1 MSSAKRI
8 IGIQFGMLS
17 PEEIRNSAVV
27 EVVSKDTY
35 INNKEVPGGLFDPRM
50 GVLGPGVICPTDG
63 QSYINTPGYFGCIE
77 MARPVFFIQ
86 HIKEITKILKCVC
99 FKCSKL
105 LINKDQYAQVYDM
118 NTYNRWDFVYP
129 LCQKVK
135 RCGELTESG
144 CGCKQPDKIK
154 LEGMSTIMAVWENLV
169 NEENKGDGKTNYT
182 MKLTAEIVL
191 KIFKRISDE
200 DVEFMGFSATW
211 SRPDWMICQ
220 VLPVAPPSVRP
231 SVKMDANQR
240 SEDDLTHIYGHI
252 IKTNNDLKDRIAANA
267 SPHIIDNLSMVL
279 QYFVAMIVNNKVK
292 GAVPMAQRTGRPL
305 QCITGRLN
313 SKNGRIRGNL
323 MGKRVDF
330 SARSVITGD
339 PNLSARQLGV
349 PLRVAM
355 CLTKPVT
362 VNDRNR
368 KFLCKLIENGP
379 EVYPGAKIL
388 EKKDG
393 SNVSLRY
400 VDRKSI
406 RLENGD
412 KVHRH
417 MMDGDAVLFNRQ
429 PSLHRMS
436 MMCHIVKVMKRGDT
450 FRMNVCDTKPYNAD
464 FDGDEMNMHMPQS
477 ELAEIELRHLAAIPY
492 QIISPSSNAP
502 IIGIFQDSML
512 GSYQFTRH
520 GVDFTPRQAMNLL
533 MGYTDIDMKP
543 LRNKKRIT
551 SFEILSQITPPISL
565 KYKTKLFG
573 DDEDANVSNNVLEIT
588 NGQYIRGQADKGV
601 FASGTKGILNRICN
615 DFGNMAC
622 SNYIDDLQQV
632 ITEYMK
638 TSSYSVGVS
647 DLVSDRKTTE
657 SVLQVISLKIH
668 EVSELTDKIHL
679 GILEN
684 NSGKTNAQ
692 EFEIQVGN
700 ILNDATSQT
709 GTIGVKSLDSSN
721 RFVRIVKSGSKGSML
736 NISQMISCLGQ
747 QSVDGKR
754 VPYGFDNRTL
764 PHFKKF
770 DDSPEAR
777 GFVKNSYI
785 SGLTAPELFFHAM
798 GGRMGLIDTAV
809 KSVTWETPIVL
820 IDENGKPVYTE
831 IGRWIDAKL
840 DAKPDAVQHFD
851 EKNMELLNVN
861 NIYVP
866 TTCENGKVSW
876 EEITAVTR
884 HDPGTV
890 LYEIKTLGGRT
901 VTVTESKSLL
911 IWNKEKNGFYEM
923 LTPEICVG
931 DCVPVTAELCEPP
944 TVLNG
949 DLTYENGVIVG
960 TALTESDAS
969 NKFVHSE
976 AFIANKDYICGIL
989 SGYFS
994 IDGVF
999 YDDRIECVSAS
1010 SRLLDGISML
1020 CSRIG
1025 VFCEVSVD
1033 RISIRA
1039 QWGKTFAENIQLI
1052 DAKKQERLT
1061 AIKWGK
1067 KHCNFSTHNNVVLDP
1082 IVEIIPMGVENHPKM
1097 YDLTIPTTLNFG
1109 LANGLQVRDTSQ
1121 TGYIQRRLVK
1131 GLEDLK
1137 VEYDGTVRN
1146 NMGKIVQFTY
1156 GEDGVDTTRV
1166 ENQNIGLV
1174 NMSIDDIYMYYDLV
1188 GMADGEGE
1196 NKDMLNIYTKETIK
1210 RFKTQREKTK
1220 SKCREHIDQL
1230 IQYRDELVTNVFKF
1244 KNEDAVKAPVA
1255 FQYIIQNIQGQMH
1268 LTDNNAVD
1276 ITPLEFIEIAE
1287 ATFLKLKNMFKVT
1300 RMFEIL
1306 YFYSLSPKE
1315 VLIKKRFN
1323 ARAVA
1328 LLMEHIVLA
1337 YKKSIV
1343 HPGEMVG
1350 VIAGQSIGEPTT
1362 QLTLNSFVYET
1373 EILVRNSAGEIKCV
1387 QIGDFTKMGISTSRK
1402 LDYME
1407 DKDTTYAELSEYYE
1421 VPSAT
1426 EDGETVWRRIEAVT
1440 KHPVI
1445 NEDGTNTMLK
1455 VTTKGCREVIATKA
1469 KSFLKLVD
1477 GKIIGIE
1484 GKDLVVGDF
1493 LPVSKKALEFTPL
1506 GSQDYDFG
1514 YEFGKSY
1521 ENDQE
1526 MLRKIAF
1533 SNRKCVIGFLD
1544 AYIGKRGVFTNGFVV
1559 EISDSHAALT
1569 TIQLMLKNLG
1579 VISEISNQGTVLTV
1593 RDNDLYQLSR
1603 LISLPVLFVPTY
1615 QNESMIPNTIDGEVI
1630 MEPRNGRCPDLEFD
1644 KIVSIEEVP
1653 NTTEYAYDLTVEDT
1667 RNFDCMNG
1675 LCVRDTF
1682 HLAGVAT
1689 KSNVTRGVPRI
1700 EEILRL
1706 TRNPDKPSATIFL
1719 KPSDQHDKERAA
1731 NYCNMIQHT
1740 RLVDVV
1746 KSVEICFDPDDNNTK
1761 IMKDEVMIQEFYEF
1775 EKMIEECSVG
1785 GSSEN
1790 DAQRSKWIIRME
1802 IDAESLL
1809 DKNITMDDIHF
1820 AISTSHKSEVS
1831 CVFSD
1836 MNSNNLL
1843 FRIRLNA
1850 SLFKKKK
1857 GTVETLD
1864 QSDEIY
1870 LLKNFQ
1876 DNLLNNIVLRGVS
1889 NITYVNPRM
1898 LKDMVVK
1905 GDSKYERKD
1914 MWILD
1919 TVGSNLLDIFPLD
1932 FIDYT
1937 RTYSNDIREIYN
1949 VLGIEAVRQ
1958 NILNEFNEVME
1969 ASDAYVNYHHL
1980 SVLCD
1985 RMTVKADLVPMFRSG
2000 IISDDIGPI
2009 AKSTYEMHT
2018 EIFLDA
2024 SRHGDFDQMRGV
2036 SANVMCG
2043 QMGFYGT
2050 NSFSLLLDMKA
2061 ITQLEETELQH
2072 EPDIDSHFTSTED
2085 SNAMKI
2091 DVANGVEHIQSMD
2104 TGTNNEEYSLF

>member
-1 MSSAKRI
+1 MYIYSKMKSATQYKNPSRI
-8 IGIQFGMLS
+8 IGIQFGMSS
-17 PEEIRNSAVV
+17 PEEIRKAGVV

-50 GVLGPGVICPTDG
+50 GVLGPGSICPTDG
-63 QSYINTPGYFGCIE
+63 LTYIQTPGYFGYIE

-86 HIKEITKILKCVC
+86 HIKEIMKILKCVC

-105 LINKDQYAQVYDM
+105 LISKEQHTQVYQM
-118 NTYNRWDFVYP
+118 NSYHRWDYVYP

-135 RCGELTESG
+135 RCGELTENG

-154 LEGMSTIMAVWENLV
+154 LDGMSTINAIWENLV
-169 NEENKGDGKTNYT
+169 NEGVNSAAVTESKDGKSNYT

-220 VLPVAPPSVRP
+220 VLPVAPPAVRP

-252 IKTNNDLKDRIAANA
+252 IKTNKDLMERINANA
-267 SPHIIDNLSMVL
+267 SQYIIDNLTMVL

-292 GAVPMAQRTGRPL
+292 GAVPVAHRTGRPL

-355 CLTKPVT
+355 CLTKPVV

-368 KFLCKLIENGP
+368 NFLIKLVQNGP

-400 VDRKSI
+400 VDRTSI

-412 KVHRH
+412 IVHRH

-477 ELAEIELRHLAAIPY
+477 ELSETELRNLAAIPY

-512 GSYQFTRH
+512 GSYQFTRQ
-520 GVDFTPRQAMNLL
+520 GVEFTPRQAMNIL
-533 MGYTDIDMKP
+533 MGYSNIDMKE
-543 LRNKKRIT
+543 LRNKKKIT
-551 SFEILSQITPPISL
+551 NFDILSQITPPISL
-565 KYKTKLFG
+565 KYKTKLF
-573 DDEDANVSNNVLEIT
+573 DDAEDPNVSNNVLEIH
-588 NGQYIRGQADKGV
+588 NGKYIRGQADKGV

-638 TSSYSVGVS
+638 TSAYSVGVS

-657 SVLQVISLKIH
+657 SVLQVISSKMN
-668 EVSELTDKIHL
+668 EVAELTDKIHL

-684 NSGKTNAQ
+684 NSGRTNAQ

-709 GTIGVKSLDSSN
+709 GKIGVKSLDESN
-721 RFVRIVKSGSKGSML
+721 RFVKIVKSGSKGSML

-809 KSVTWETPIVL
+809 KSVTWETPIVI
-820 IDENGKPVYTE
+820 IDESGKPLYTE
-831 IGRWIDAKL
+831 IGRWIDGKL
-840 DAKPDAVQHFD
+840 DTNAEAVQHFD

-866 TTCENGKVSW
+866 TTDEHGTVSW

-884 HDPGTV
+884 HDPGTT
-890 LYEIKTLGGRT
+890 LYEIKTLGGRS

-911 IWNKEKNGFYEM
+911 IWNEERKGFFEM
-923 LTPEICVG
+923 LTPEIRVG

-944 TVLNG
+944 ILIEKSADDALEIATNFHKGEDLNAEII
-949 DLTYENGVIVG
+949 LYPREFVERFIQVIETLG
-960 TALTESDAS
+960 MSDSYDAR
-969 NKFVHSE
+969 NE
-976 AFIANKDYICGIL
+976 QNANIL
-989 SGYFS
+989 
-994 IDGVF
+994 
-999 YDDRIECVSAS
+999 A
-1010 SRLLDGISML
+1010 ML
-1020 CSRIG
+1020 YNRIG
-1025 VFCEVSVD
+1025 FHVSLNKHIITTSCEY
-1033 RISIRA
+1033 
-1039 QWGKTFAENIQLI
+1039 KTNIY
-1052 DAKKQERLT
+1052 K
-1061 AIKWGK
+1061 
-1067 KHCNFSTHNNVVLDP
+1067 NNVVLDP
-1082 IVEIIPMGVENHPKM
+1082 IVEIVPIGVEKHPKM

-1146 NMGKIVQFTY
+1146 NMGKIIQFTY

-1166 ENQNIGLV
+1166 ENQNINLV
-1174 NMSIDDIYMYYDLV
+1174 NMSIEDIYMYYDLV
-1188 GMADGEGE
+1188 GLNEGE
-1196 NKDMLNIYTKETIK
+1196 NKDMLHIYTKETIK
-1210 RFKTQREKTK
+1210 RFKTQRDKTK
-1220 SKCREHIDQL
+1220 AKCKFYVDEL
-1230 IQYRDELVTNVFKF
+1230 IKFRDELVVNVFHF
-1244 KNEDAVKAPVA
+1244 KNEDAIKAPVA
-1255 FQYIIQNIQGQMH
+1255 FQYIIQNIQGQMN
-1268 LTDNNAVD
+1268 LTATSAVD
-1276 ITPLEFIEIAE
+1276 ITPLEFIETIE
-1287 ATFLKLKNMFKVT
+1287 KTMLRLKSMFKVT
-1300 RMFEIL
+1300 RLFEIMF
-1306 YFYSLSPKE
+1306 FYSLSPKE
-1315 VLIKKRFN
+1315 LLIKKRFN
-1323 ARAVA
+1323 TRAVA

-1337 YKKSIV
+1337 YKKSVV

-1373 EILVRNSAGEIKCV
+1373 EILVRNRAGEIKCV
-1387 QIGDFTKMGISTSRK
+1387 QIGDFTTSGIKTSRK

-1407 DKDTTYAELSEYYE
+1407 DKDTTYAELSEFYE

-1426 EDGETVWRRIEAVT
+1426 EDGQTVWRRVEAVT
-1440 KHPVI
+1440 KHPVV

-1455 VTTKGCREVIATKA
+1455 ITTKGCRELIATKA

-1477 GKIIGIE
+1477 GKIVGVE
-1484 GKDLVVGDF
+1484 GKDLAVGDY
-1493 LPVSKKALEFTPL
+1493 LPVSKLILSIQQKTIET
-1506 GSQDYDFG
+1506 
-1514 YEFGKSY
+1514 
-1521 ENDQE
+1521 
-1526 MLRKIAF
+1526 
-1533 SNRKCVIGFLD
+1533 
-1544 AYIGKRGVFTNGFVV
+1544 
-1559 EISDSHAALT
+1559 SD
-1569 TIQLMLKNLG
+1569 I
-1579 VISEISNQGTVLTV
+1579 
-1593 RDNDLYQLSR
+1593 
-1603 LISLPVLFVPTY
+1603 
-1615 QNESMIPNTIDGEVI
+1615 IPNTVNGTLVL
-1630 MEPRNGRCPDLEFD
+1630 EPRDGRCIDLEFD
-1644 KIVSIEEVP
+1644 KIISIEEVQ
-1653 NTTEYAYDLTVEDT
+1653 NTTDYAYDLTVEDT
-1667 RNFDCMNG
+1667 RNFDCANG

-1706 TRNPDKPSATIFL
+1706 TRNPDKPSATVFL
-1719 KPSDQHDKERAA
+1719 KPADQHDKDKAA

-1740 RLVDVV
+1740 KLVDVV
-1746 KSVEICFDPDDNNTK
+1746 KSVEICFDPNDFDTK
-1761 IMKDEVMIQEFYEF
+1761 FAGDKFAIEEFYEF
-1775 EKMIEECSVG
+1775 EKLVEECNEG
-1785 GSSEN
+1785 ADEN
-1790 DAQRSKWIIRME
+1790 VPRSKWIIRIE
-1802 IDAESLL
+1802 IDAVSLL

-1820 AISTSHKSEVS
+1820 AISNGHKSEVS

-1836 MNSNNLL
+1836 MNSNILL
-1843 FRIRLNA
+1843 FRIRLN
-1850 SLFKKKK
+1850 SSVFKKKK
-1857 GTVETLD
+1857 GAVESLD

-1876 DNLLNNIVLRGVS
+1876 DNLLNNVVLRGVN
-1889 NITYVNPRM
+1889 NITNVNPRM
-1898 LKDMVVK
+1898 VKDMVVK
-1905 GDSKYERKD
+1905 EDSKYVRKD
-1914 MWILD
+1914 IWLLD

-1937 RTYSNDIREIYN
+1937 RTYSNDIREVYD
-1949 VLGIEAVRQ
+1949 VLGIEAARQ

-1980 SVLCD
+1980 SILCD
-1985 RMTVKADLVPMFRSG
+1985 RMTVKADMVPMFRSG
-2000 IISDDIGPI
+2000 IINDDIGPI
-2009 AKSTYEMHT
+2009 SKSTYEMHT

-2043 QMGFYGT
+2043 QAGFYGT
-2050 NSFSLLLDMKA
+2050 NAFSLLLDMKA
-2061 ITQLEETELQH
+2061 ILQLEEKELAEQKA
-2072 EPDIDSHFTSTED
+2072 IDFGFVQED
-2085 SNAMKI
+2085 DTAMKI
-2091 DVANGVEHIQSMD
+2091 DIDNNVRNIQSMD
-2104 TGTNNEEYSLF
+2104 IGKTDDDYSLF

>member
-1 MSSAKRI
+1 
-8 IGIQFGMLS
+8 
-17 PEEIRNSAVV
+17 
-27 EVVSKDTY
+27 
-35 INNKEVPGGLFDPRM
+35 
-50 GVLGPGVICPTDG
+50 
-63 QSYINTPGYFGCIE
+63 
-77 MARPVFFIQ
+77 
-86 HIKEITKILKCVC
+86 
-99 FKCSKL
+99 
-105 LINKDQYAQVYDM
+105 
-118 NTYNRWDFVYP
+118 
-129 LCQKVK
+129 
-135 RCGELTESG
+135 
-144 CGCKQPDKIK
+144 
-154 LEGMSTIMAVWENLV
+154 
-169 NEENKGDGKTNYT
+169 
-182 MKLTAEIVL
+182 
-191 KIFKRISDE
+191 
-200 DVEFMGFSATW
+200 
-211 SRPDWMICQ
+211 
-220 VLPVAPPSVRP
+220 
-231 SVKMDANQR
+231 
-240 SEDDLTHIYGHI
+240 
-252 IKTNNDLKDRIAANA
+252 
-267 SPHIIDNLSMVL
+267 
-279 QYFVAMIVNNKVK
+279 
-292 GAVPMAQRTGRPL
+292 
-305 QCITGRLN
+305 
-313 SKNGRIRGNL
+313 
-323 MGKRVDF
+323 
-330 SARSVITGD
+330 
-339 PNLSARQLGV
+339 
-349 PLRVAM
+349 
-355 CLTKPVT
+355 
-362 VNDRNR
+362 
-368 KFLCKLIENGP
+368 
-379 EVYPGAKIL
+379 
-388 EKKDG
+388 
-393 SNVSLRY
+393 
-400 VDRKSI
+400 
-406 RLENGD
+406 
-412 KVHRH
+412 
-417 MMDGDAVLFNRQ
+417 
-429 PSLHRMS
+429 
-436 MMCHIVKVMKRGDT
+436 
-450 FRMNVCDTKPYNAD
+450 
-464 FDGDEMNMHMPQS
+464 
-477 ELAEIELRHLAAIPY
+477 
-492 QIISPSSNAP
+492 
-502 IIGIFQDSML
+502 
-512 GSYQFTRH
+512 
-520 GVDFTPRQAMNLL
+520 
-533 MGYTDIDMKP
+533 
-543 LRNKKRIT
+543 
-551 SFEILSQITPPISL
+551 
-565 KYKTKLFG
+565 
-573 DDEDANVSNNVLEIT
+573 
-588 NGQYIRGQADKGV
+588 
-601 FASGTKGILNRICN
+601 
-615 DFGNMAC
+615 
-622 SNYIDDLQQV
+622 
-632 ITEYMK
+632 
-638 TSSYSVGVS
+638 
-647 DLVSDRKTTE
+647 
-657 SVLQVISLKIH
+657 
-668 EVSELTDKIHL
+668 
-679 GILEN
+679 
-684 NSGKTNAQ
+684 
-692 EFEIQVGN
+692 
-700 ILNDATSQT
+700 
-709 GTIGVKSLDSSN
+709 
-721 RFVRIVKSGSKGSML
+721 
-736 NISQMISCLGQ
+736 
-747 QSVDGKR
+747 
-754 VPYGFDNRTL
+754 
-764 PHFKKF
+764 
-770 DDSPEAR
+770 
-777 GFVKNSYI
+777 
-785 SGLTAPELFFHAM
+785 
-798 GGRMGLIDTAV
+798 
-809 KSVTWETPIVL
+809 
-820 IDENGKPVYTE
+820 
-831 IGRWIDAKL
+831 
-840 DAKPDAVQHFD
+840 
-851 EKNMELLNVN
+851 
-861 NIYVP
+861 
-866 TTCENGKVSW
+866 
-876 EEITAVTR
+876 
-884 HDPGTV
+884 
-890 LYEIKTLGGRT
+890 
-901 VTVTESKSLL
+901 
-911 IWNKEKNGFYEM
+911 
-923 LTPEICVG
+923 
-931 DCVPVTAELCEPP
+931 
-944 TVLNG
+944 
-949 DLTYENGVIVG
+949 
-960 TALTESDAS
+960 
-969 NKFVHSE
+969 
-976 AFIANKDYICGIL
+976 
-989 SGYFS
+989 
-994 IDGVF
+994 
-999 YDDRIECVSAS
+999 
-1010 SRLLDGISML
+1010 
-1020 CSRIG
+1020 
-1025 VFCEVSVD
+1025 
-1033 RISIRA
+1033 
-1039 QWGKTFAENIQLI
+1039 
-1052 DAKKQERLT
+1052 
-1061 AIKWGK
+1061 
-1067 KHCNFSTHNNVVLDP
+1067 
-1082 IVEIIPMGVENHPKM
+1082 
-1097 YDLTIPTTLNFG
+1097 
-1109 LANGLQVRDTSQ
+1109 
-1121 TGYIQRRLVK
+1121 
-1131 GLEDLK
+1131 
-1137 VEYDGTVRN
+1137 
-1146 NMGKIVQFTY
+1146 
-1156 GEDGVDTTRV
+1156 
-1166 ENQNIGLV
+1166 
-1174 NMSIDDIYMYYDLV
+1174 
-1188 GMADGEGE
+1188 
-1196 NKDMLNIYTKETIK
+1196 
-1210 RFKTQREKTK
+1210 
-1220 SKCREHIDQL
+1220 
-1230 IQYRDELVTNVFKF
+1230 
-1244 KNEDAVKAPVA
+1244 
-1255 FQYIIQNIQGQMH
+1255 
-1268 LTDNNAVD
+1268 
-1276 ITPLEFIEIAE
+1276 
-1287 ATFLKLKNMFKVT
+1287 LKLKNMFKVT

>member
-1 MSSAKRI
+1 MA
-8 IGIQFGMLS
+8 
-17 PEEIRNSAVV
+17 
-27 EVVSKDTY
+27 T
-35 INNKEVPGGLFDPRM
+35 IN
-50 GVLGPGVICPTDG
+50 
-63 QSYINTPGYFGCIE
+63 
-77 MARPVFFIQ
+77 
-86 HIKEITKILKCVC
+86 
-99 FKCSKL
+99 
-105 LINKDQYAQVYDM
+105 
-118 NTYNRWDFVYP
+118 
-129 LCQKVK
+129 
-135 RCGELTESG
+135 
-144 CGCKQPDKIK
+144 
-154 LEGMSTIMAVWENLV
+154 AVWENLV
-169 NEENKGDGKTNYT
+169 NETAVSAETKDTKSNYT

-220 VLPVAPPSVRP
+220 VLPVAPPAVRP

-252 IKTNNDLKDRIAANA
+252 IKTNKDLMERINANA
-267 SPHIIDNLSMVL
+267 SQHIIDNLTMVL

-292 GAVPMAQRTGRPL
+292 GAVPVAHRTGRPL

-355 CLTKPVT
+355 CLTKPVV

-368 KFLCKLIENGP
+368 KFVMKLVQNGP

-400 VDRKSI
+400 VDRTSI

-412 KVHRH
+412 IVHRH

-477 ELAEIELRHLAAIPY
+477 ELSETELRNLAAIPY

-512 GSYQFTRH
+512 GSYQFTRQ
-520 GVDFTPRQAMNLL
+520 GVDFTPRQAMNIL
-533 MGYTDIDMKP
+533 MGYSNIDMKE
-543 LRNKKRIT
+543 LRHKKKIT
-551 SFEILSQITPPISL
+551 NFDILSQITPPISL
-565 KYKTKLFG
+565 KYKTKLF
-573 DDEDANVSNNVLEIT
+573 DDAEDANVSNNVLEIH
-588 NGQYIRGQADKGV
+588 NGKYIRGQADKGV

-638 TSSYSVGVS
+638 TSAYSVGVS

-657 SVLQVISLKIH
+657 SVLQVISSKMN
-668 EVSELTDKIHL
+668 EVGELTDRVHL

-684 NSGKTNAQ
+684 NSGRTNAQ

-709 GTIGVKSLDSSN
+709 GKIGVKSLDESN
-721 RFVRIVKSGSKGSML
+721 RFVKIVKSGSKGSML

-809 KSVTWETPIVL
+809 KSVTWETPIVF
-820 IDENGKPVYTE
+820 IDELGKPVYTE
-831 IGRWIDAKL
+831 IGRWIDGKL
-840 DAKPDAVQHFD
+840 DANSEAVLHFD

-866 TTCENGKVSW
+866 TTDENGVVTW
-876 EEITAVTR
+876 AEVTAMTR
-884 HDPGTV
+884 HDPGTT
-890 LYEIKTLGGRT
+890 LYEIKTLGGRS

-911 IWNKEKNGFYEM
+911 IWDAEKKGFFEM
-923 LTPEICVG
+923 LTPDIRVG

-944 TVLNG
+944 TIIEKSDEDAIKIAILFHEG
-949 DLTYENGVIVG
+949 KIEHLDSDMVIY
-960 TALTESDAS
+960 SRH
-969 NKFVHSE
+969 FVHSFTKALVMPCDARNE
-976 AFIANKDYICGIL
+976 RNANIIAMLLNRAGVEVR
-989 SGYFS
+989 F
-994 IDGVF
+994 DG
-999 YDDRIECVSAS
+999 C
-1010 SRLLDGISML
+1010 L
-1020 CSRIG
+1020 
-1025 VFCEVSVD
+1025 
-1033 RISIRA
+1033 ISINESR
-1039 QWGKTFAENIQLI
+1039 ES
-1052 DAKKQERLT
+1052 R
-1061 AIKWGK
+1061 
-1067 KHCNFSTHNNVVLDP
+1067 HNNVVLDP
-1082 IVEIIPMGVENHPKM
+1082 IVEIVPIGVENHPKM

-1166 ENQNIGLV
+1166 ENQNINLV
-1174 NMSIDDIYMYYDLV
+1174 NMSIEDIYMYYDLI
-1188 GMADGEGE
+1188 GLNDGE
-1196 NKDMLNIYTKETIK
+1196 NKDMLSIYTKETVK

-1220 SKCREHIDQL
+1220 AKFKASVDEL
-1230 IQYRDELVTNVFKF
+1230 IKFRDELVTNVFKF
-1244 KNEDAVKAPVA
+1244 KHEDAIKAPVA
-1255 FQYIIQNIQGQMH
+1255 FQYIIQNIQGQMN
-1268 LTDNNAVD
+1268 LTATSAVD
-1276 ITPLEFIEIAE
+1276 ITPLEFIETAE
-1287 ATFLKLKNMFKVT
+1287 KTFAKLKSMFKVT
-1300 RMFEIL
+1300 RLFEIM

-1315 VLIKKRFN
+1315 LLIKKRFN
-1323 ARAVA
+1323 TRAVA

-1337 YKKSIV
+1337 YKKSVV

-1362 QLTLNSFVYET
+1362 QLTLN
-1373 EILVRNSAGEIKCV
+1373 
-1387 QIGDFTKMGISTSRK
+1387 
-1402 LDYME
+1402 
-1407 DKDTTYAELSEYYE
+1407 
-1421 VPSAT
+1421 
-1426 EDGETVWRRIEAVT
+1426 
-1440 KHPVI
+1440 
-1445 NEDGTNTMLK
+1445 
-1455 VTTKGCREVIATKA
+1455 
-1469 KSFLKLVD
+1469 
-1477 GKIIGIE
+1477 
-1484 GKDLVVGDF
+1484 
-1493 LPVSKKALEFTPL
+1493 
-1506 GSQDYDFG
+1506 
-1514 YEFGKSY
+1514 
-1521 ENDQE
+1521 
-1526 MLRKIAF
+1526 
-1533 SNRKCVIGFLD
+1533 
-1544 AYIGKRGVFTNGFVV
+1544 
-1559 EISDSHAALT
+1559 
-1569 TIQLMLKNLG
+1569 
-1579 VISEISNQGTVLTV
+1579 
-1593 RDNDLYQLSR
+1593 
-1603 LISLPVLFVPTY
+1603 
-1615 QNESMIPNTIDGEVI
+1615 
-1630 MEPRNGRCPDLEFD
+1630 
-1644 KIVSIEEVP
+1644 
-1653 NTTEYAYDLTVEDT
+1653 
-1667 RNFDCMNG
+1667 
-1675 LCVRDTF
+1675 TF

-1706 TRNPDKPSATIFL
+1706 TRNPDKPSATVYL
-1719 KPSDQHDKERAA
+1719 KPVDQHDKDKAA

-1740 RLVDVV
+1740 KLVDVV
-1746 KSVEICFDPDDNNTK
+1746 KSVEICFDPNDYDTK
-1761 IMKDEVMIQEFYEF
+1761 IGSDKIAINEFYEF
-1775 EKMIEECSVG
+1775 EKLIEECNG
-1785 GSSEN
+1785 GVDETVP
-1790 DAQRSKWIIRME
+1790 RSKWIIRIE
-1802 IDAESLL
+1802 VDAESLL
-1809 DKNITMDDIHF
+1809 DKNITMDDIHY
-1820 AISTSHKSEVS
+1820 AISNGHKSDVS

-1843 FRIRLNA
+1843 FRIRIN
-1850 SLFKKKK
+1850 SSVFKKKK
-1857 GTVETLD
+1857 GAVESLD

-1889 NITYVNPRM
+1889 KITNVNPRM
-1898 LKDMVVK
+1898 VKDMVVK
-1905 GDSKYERKD
+1905 EDSKYVRKD
-1914 MWILD
+1914 IWLLD

-1937 RTYSNDIREIYN
+1937 RTYSNDIREMYD
-1949 VLGIEAVRQ
+1949 VLGIEAARQ

-1980 SVLCD
+1980 SILCD
-1985 RMTVKADLVPMFRSG
+1985 RMTVKAEMVPMFRSG
-2000 IISDDIGPI
+2000 IINDDIGPI
-2009 AKSTYEMHT
+2009 SKSTYEMHT

-2043 QMGFYGT
+2043 QAGYYGT
-2050 NSFSLLLDMKA
+2050 NAFSLLLDMKA
-2061 ITQLEETELQH
+2061 ILNLEEKQLAEGGNAVDFNFTE
-2072 EPDIDSHFTSTED
+2072 ED
-2085 SNAMKI
+2085 DNAMKI
-2091 DVANGVEHIQSMD
+2091 DIDNNVRNIQSVDIGKMD
-2104 TGTNNEEYSLF
+2104 DDYSLF